1 MSTASSRSGQA
12 LERRRQLRQER
23 RQERWKQIWRI
34 AVLAGSAGA
43 LGWGL
48 LKQGWVVRNP
58 DQIEVLGSRQVSR
71 AQVIREGN
79 LQLPLPLMT
88 LQPKQLAQRLSAV
101 LPVEQV
107 QINRLMLPPRLQISL
122 VDREAVAQAQRR
134 NRKGVEMGY
143 VDRLGNWMT
152 RRQQLAGA
160 PASAPTLLVLG
171 WQDRLRPAL
180 AQVLAKRDALGSPL
194 LQVRFEANGSLWLR
208 TAALGEIHLGP
219 TDDKLARR
227 LTVLRHL
234 SAELPEEIRKLKLQS
249 IDLSDP
255 NQPELGLP
263 AKAKPKAA
271 PTKVKARNP
280 RQNP

>member
-34 AVLAGSAGA
+34 AVLAGSAGV

-48 LKQGWVVRNP
+48 LKQGWVIRNP

-180 AQVLAKRDALGSPL
+180 AQVLAKRDALGIPL

-255 NQPELGLP
+255 DQPELGLP
-263 AKAKPKAA
+263 AKAKPNAA
-271 PTKVKARNP
+271 PTKIKARNP
-280 RQNP
+280 